1 MMLNHEGVFFG
12 LLLTTL
18 LGATAAGAQEGQG
31 GQSEGHRAESRNMRL
46 VGMSDLQG
54 RSAFQPV
61 IVKQGNRWI
70 AYVGTHGGGA
80 VNPLTGKLEGNGTVV
95 LDVTDVTKPRIVHHI
110 ATESTEAVEGG
121 EGTGA
126 QMVQVCA
133 GKDIPKGDPA
143 KFYMTRTDGRRA
155 HEMWDVTVPERP
167 LKIGDIVA
175 NLQSTHRQ
183 AWECDSGIAYFNSG
197 LPGWE
202 VLRMTQVW
210 DLSDPTK
217 PVHVRDFALPGQ
229 QPGAPRRANRRL
241 HDGHGPFSTGPKGN
255 RLYFGYGNTGNGAFQ
270 IVDRE
275 KLLKGP
281 MAPTAENLLYPQVSF
296 QTTGTMQAVHAVLPL
311 IGVPVPQFAH
321 YSAGKVRDF
330 LLVLPEAI
338 ENDCHEGPQVMVVVD
353 ITDDRNPIGVANFQV
368 ENKDGR
374 FCNRGGRFGPHQTQ
388 ENLTP
393 VYHKRIVFVAWFNA
407 GVRAVDMRDPYNPKE
422 VGYYIPAT
430 NQHTRPSCA
439 KTAQGTR
446 CKVAIVTNNVEV
458 DERGYVYMTDR
469 AKSGLHILTP
479 TGEVRRIANF
489 DAAVK

>member
-1 MMLNHEGVFFG
+1 MLV
-12 LLLTTL
+12 
-18 LGATAAGAQEGQG
+18 
-31 GQSEGHRAESRNMRL
+31 R
-46 VGMSDLQG
+46 
-54 RSAFQPV
+54 
-61 IVKQGNRWI
+61 K
-70 AYVGTHGGGA
+70 
-80 VNPLTGKLEGNGTVV
+80 
-95 LDVTDVTKPRIVHHI
+95 KP
-110 ATESTEAVEGG
+110 T
-121 EGTGA
+121 
-126 QMVQVCA
+126 
-133 GKDIPKGDPA
+133 A

-167 LKIGDIVA
+167 VKIGDIVA

-210 DLSDPTK
+210 DLSDPMK

-229 QPGAPRRANRRL
+229 QPGAPKRANRRL

-281 MAPTAENLLYPQVSF
+281 MEPTAQNLLYPQLSF

-311 IGVPVPQFAH
+311 IGVAVPQFAH
-321 YSAGKVRDF
+321 YSTGKVRDF

-407 GVRAVDMRDPYNPKE
+407 GVRAVDMRDPYNPRE
-422 VGYYIPAT
+422 VGYFIPAT

-439 KTAQGTR
+439 KSADAAGGKR
-446 CKVAIVTNNVEV
+446 CKTAIVTNNVEV

-469 AKSGLHILTP
+469 ARSGLHILAP
-479 TGEVRRIANF
+479 TGEVRQISNF